1 MGYTPDGYGQ
11 ISVGIY
17 NCLQPDR
24 QVGYTAPEEIYLK
37 RCPKVEFFRAG
48 PAFRASWDYSVTT
61 SEIEAEF
68 PRSEAYEKFGIDE
81 SQVAQVHKDWTE
93 WAIGTDERYKQS
105 ASWAAPYGPVALM
118 SIAKAD
124 LLHFAGRRV
133 AVAPFICGSTPFEGV
148 QNKSYVDEASITV
161 TDSTTEGWEFG
172 LSAEAGMEKK
182 DGPGVKATASFR
194 WSKTTTHTTEVRKS
208 HTESTTIPGKEG
220 QWTKLDMRACAG
232 VYSGW
237 LRYPLPGGDKFGI
250 YPMRVPVQA
259 PGFPNPVAEHQLH
272 APASTYSDT
281 ETTLLRDYHQAEEDY
296 AKALQNTINAGP
308 SASDEGIFAGANLQ
322 LMEADAERR
331 RLEAAIEALG
341 I

>member
-1 MGYTPDGYGQ
+1 MGYTPDSYGQ

-24 QVGYTAPEEIYLK
+24 QVGYNAPEEIYLK
-37 RCPKVEFFRAG
+37 RCPKVEYFRKG
-48 PAFRASWDYSVTT
+48 PTFRASWDYSVLA

-68 PRSEAYEKFGIDE
+68 PLSEAYKKFGIDE
-81 SQVAQVHKDWTE
+81 SQVVRVHENWTE
-93 WAIGTDERYKQS
+93 WIIGTPEKLKDA
-105 ASWAAPYGPVALM
+105 ASWAKPYGPVALM
-118 SIAKAD
+118 SAANAD
-124 LLHFAGRRV
+124 LAHFAGKRV

-172 LSAEAGMEKK
+172 LTAEAGMEKK
-182 DGPGVKATASFR
+182 DGPSVKSTASFR

-208 HTESTTIPGKEG
+208 HTETTTIPGKEG

-237 LRYPLPGGDKFGI
+237 LRYPIGSGKYGV
-250 YPMRVPVQA
+250 YPMRAPVQA

-281 ETTLLRDYHQAEEDY
+281 EATLLRDYHQAEEDY
-296 AKALQNTINAGP
+296 AKALQDTTTAGP
-308 SASDEGIFAGANLQ
+308 SNSDVGIFAGANLH
-322 LMEADAERR
+322 LMDADAERR
-331 RLEAAIEALG
+331 RLEAAIDALG